1 MDPFSRKLFKKSDA
15 RERLSQ
21 MGGIVAS
28 SPELASTVQR
38 FQVGG
43 DVTGLPPELLNNP
56 SVQRLAA
63 RQGLSPA
70 EYLMALSPEALSAT
84 MAQIEQQ
91 AARPAPMT
99 AGQNL
104 MEMVPSFDPAPMD
117 DFAMEFGDAGAG
129 FPMPPATPA
138 EEVLPFSSTA
148 DRQMALQERA
158 SSLMPQRQTTPFDPS
173 PDTVRPMPRPEPE
186 PELEETFEESEA
198 RAIAEQEAAAQA
210 AAADADAPERTVDP
224 MAGAADETANELRQV
239 FGLPSPDRAPKNRRE
254 RVEQELDLIKDVF
267 GHRNKDEARERAMNL
282 AMIGLAIAAGQSPNA
297 LTNIAQGALAG
308 TQAMQRA
315 QAAEREREDALR
327 MQAYESVLGEERE
340 DRQFERQKE
349 LAEFRAGLAG
359 PAGSGTTTPTDPG
372 NLFATELNRVLG
384 AGLDTP
390 IGLRIAEIEDPAEK
404 EAFALQT
411 ALDNVLTVSPAASE
425 ADVARM
431 REVEQRVRERIG
443 RLRGA
448 DAGSL
453 SPAQSVT
460 LDAARQSLERNPANR
475 AAIESRLRSVGI
487 DPSLL

>member
-1 MDPFSRKLFKKSDA
+1 MDPFSRKLFKNPDA
-15 RERLSQ
+15 RQRLSQ

-43 DVTGLPPELLNNP
+43 DVTGLPP
-56 SVQRLAA
+56 
-63 RQGLSPA
+63 
-70 EYLMALSPEALSAT
+70 
-84 MAQIEQQ
+84 
-91 AARPAPMT
+91 
-99 AGQNL
+99 
-104 MEMVPSFDPAPMD
+104 
-117 DFAMEFGDAGAG
+117 
-129 FPMPPATPA
+129 ATPA
-138 EEVLPFSSTA
+138 EEVLRPSGHQRWFLQGRNQR
-148 DRQMALQERA
+148 RQFPGRKQLSDA
-158 SSLMPQRQTTPFDPS
+158 
-173 PDTVRPMPRPEPE
+173 VPRPDANHEFFQPGGALSDLGQLAARSGSVAINTVPAAAAMVNTAINPVVRYATGYEFPVPE
-186 PELEETFEESEA
+186 FNLSGTPNAPTGGPSAE
-198 RAIAEQEAAAQA
+198 AIASAEEAAALRDELGITESLRTPEDQREA
-210 AAADADAPERTVDP
+210 AEAARDALTTLRPPARPERDALPDDP
-224 MAGAADETANELRQV
+224 MAEAADTTANELRQV
-239 FGLPSPDRAPKNRRE
+239 FGVPSPDRAPKNRRE
-254 RVEQELDLIKDVF
+254 RVEQELDLIKEVF

-315 QAAEREREDALR
+315 QGAEREREDALR

-349 LAEFRAGLAG
+349 LAEFRVGLAG

-372 NLFATELNRVLG
+372 NLFATELNKVLG

-404 EAFALQT
+404 EAFALET
-411 ALDNVLTVSPAASE
+411 ALENVLTVSPAASE
-425 ADVARM
+425 ADVARL

-453 SPAQSVT
+453 SPAQVVT